1 MCAVSDLA
9 AQEYGEDL
17 PLAPALLE
25 LGDID
30 QARRWA
36 LSGGDDYELCFTVPE
51 SHMAEVGL
59 LIARGE
65 LHATVVGHM
74 VTGVGVQCLLQG
86 ETFELDQT
94 GYQIG
99 RASCRER

>member
-65 LHATVVGHM
+65 LRATVVGHM
-74 VTGVGVQCLLQG
+74 VTG
-86 ETFELDQT
+86 E
-94 GYQIG
+94 IG
-99 RASCRER
+99 RASCREAGEGGGDAGTARRRR

>member
-17 PLAPALLE
+17 PLSPALLE

-36 LSGGDDYELCFTVPE
+36 LSGGDDYELWFTVPE

-65 LHATVVGHM
+65 LRATVVGLM
-74 VTGVGVQCLLQG
+74 VTGVGVRWLCHE
-86 ETFELDQT
+86 ET
-94 GYQIG
+94 YG
-99 RASCRER
+99 RVTYGFHHSH